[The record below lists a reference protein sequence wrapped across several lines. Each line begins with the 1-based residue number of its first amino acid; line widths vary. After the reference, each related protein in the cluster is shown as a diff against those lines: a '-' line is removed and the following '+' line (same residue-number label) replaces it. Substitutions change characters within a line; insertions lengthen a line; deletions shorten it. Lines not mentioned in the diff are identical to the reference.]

1 MIEHSTKPVKQLHKG
16 YIIGVR
22 LMGIRPEYL
31 NDPDPPTTLTSA
43 IIRRKGDFVETQNTI
58 YYVLDWYDDKDE

>member
-22 LMGIRPEYL
+22 LMVIRPEYL

-58 YYVLDWYDDKDE
+58 YHVLDWYDDEDE